1 MGRQVVGQRG
11 KTVMLIKC
19 ANLKNTEKDGD
30 GMSRLFCA
38 AALLCLLV
46 FTGGCAAS
54 FAQSNFVVREA
65 YRSPAVEAGMSYDG
79 VALISANGGMEHGVE
94 FRKLLVDLVDQV
106 IRKDREDLRLVSY
119 WEVLSA
125 VNRHD
130 LNAEYS
136 AMMKEYAITGVLD
149 RNVLKK
155 VGDIVGVKHFIH
167 PRLVTFVQRKEG
179 RLSLAGLSMI
189 KTHES
194 MVKLY
199 IEVWDTETGN
209 IDWVGIGEA
218 NMAHEHYKARPIPFE
233 DVVVIAIK
241 NVIEKMPKGE

>member
-1 MGRQVVGQRG
+1 MGRQVADQRRKTIMMQHITSKTAG
-11 KTVMLIKC
+11 KYGYGARRHL
-19 ANLKNTEKDGD
+19 
-30 GMSRLFCA
+30 RA

-54 FAQSNFVVREA
+54 FAQTNFVVREA

-106 IRKDREDLRLVSY
+106 IRRDREDLRLVSY

-136 AMMKEYAITGVLD
+136 AMMNDYAITGVLD

-155 VGDIVGVKHFIH
+155 VGDIVGAKHFIH

-199 IEVWDTETGN
+199 IEVWDTETGDV
-209 IDWVGIGEA
+209 DWVGIGEA

-241 NVIEKMPKGE
+241 NVIKKMPTGE